1 MLTAGR
7 DVWFSLFET
16 LFFSHGLHT
25 DAPAC
30 GWYHPLGQ
38 GTQKELDDPPEELW

>member
-30 GWYHPLGQ
+30 G
-38 GTQKELDDPPEELW
+38 